1 MTKLG
6 DTLSLYKE
14 MIDEYVLTR
23 FLIAVEWTNLFVLR
37 AVAQTSPETLSVL
50 DKSPLMTMGF
60 ASGVGAFML
69 GWLLL
74 SVSLWQ
80 ANVFQR
86 WAALS
91 TLMGLILI
99 PALGASPLG
108 VFGQIVGNVVFGLGL
123 IGLGFSLANMY

>member
-1 MTKLG
+1 
-6 DTLSLYKE
+6 

-23 FLIAVEWTNLFVLR
+23 FLIAVEWSNLFMLR
-37 AVAQTSPETLSVL
+37 AVAQTSPETLSVP

-60 ASGVGAFML
+60 ASGAGAFML

-108 VFGQIVGNVVFGLGL
+108 VLGQIVGNVVFGLGL
-123 IGLGFSLANMY
+123 IGLGYSLANMY